1 MVSNSGNNR
10 VTIYKPKS
18 GRMAHYWLHT
28 NGNIEKR
35 RTEVAEMYFEK
46 DIPVKVIAKELGVT
60 ERTIYKDIDAIRFEM
75 YESRTWNAQKH
86 INRQLAIYDR
96 VEEEAWEAWYRS
108 IGTTVKAKTKYD
120 GTGVNIIEIEKTK
133 EKSVGDPR
141 FLTQIQ
147 QIGEKRAKLL
157 GLDAPQHIVVDS
169 METRLVALIQEGKVN
184 YDMLVS
190 DVGHD
195 VARKFFNL
203 AGKKVPRMIEAQIE
217 DIEEID
223 YDDMEEYDE

>member
-1 MVSNSGNNR
+1 MTVNHNNP
-10 VTIYKPKS
+10 VTIYKPKY
-18 GRMAHYWLHT
+18 GRMAHYWLQS
-28 NGNIEKR
+28 NGKIEER
-35 RTEVAEMYFEK
+35 RTKVSEMYFHEDK
-46 DIPVKVIAKELGVT
+46 SVAEIALELGVSKN
-60 ERTIYKDIDAIRFEM
+60 TIYKDIDSIRFEM

-86 INRQLAIYDR
+86 INRQLSIYDR

-108 IGTTVKAKTKYD
+108 IGQTVKAKKKWD
-120 GTGVNIIEIEKTK
+120 GSGILIEVENV
-133 EKSVGDPR
+133 EEEAVGDPR

-169 METRLVALIQEGKVN
+169 METRLIALIQEGKVN

-195 VARKFFNL
+195 VARRFYNL
-203 AGKKVPRMIEAQIE
+203 AGKRVPKMIEAE
-217 DIEEID
+217 IEEVT
-223 YDDMEEYDE
+223 YDELETVEEYE